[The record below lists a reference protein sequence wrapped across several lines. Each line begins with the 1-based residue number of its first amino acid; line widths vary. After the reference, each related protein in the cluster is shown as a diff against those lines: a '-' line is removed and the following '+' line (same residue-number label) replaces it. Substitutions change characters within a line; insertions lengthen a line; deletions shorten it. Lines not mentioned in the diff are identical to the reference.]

1 MIEYKYLEIINAA
14 AMKADSINSD
24 GTFVFKDANVAKL
37 FRSDAEKNKISYDEA
52 SSLNEFKIDN
62 TSIII
67 YPSFEMA
74 VLNIPLYKN
83 FDKEYCYYSKDEKK
97 IIILRFDDNN
107 TPYSFYFSDKKNFGS
122 QKNVEYSFSNIVYW
136 KKIYDLLCNKI
147 SDTGA
152 DSNRAFYI
160 NSFEKGKCIFEYSNY
175 NSDFNNINLKVT
187 YEHLLSTIELTN
199 LYPMLFRNRCV
210 ERLTEFG
217 KSTLENLISEL
228 EEICSKVETDFVIF
242 VEKIDFDSY
251 IQKYYERLSNFISQ
265 ARSIIEKMLS
275 NVFTLPLSYAGAI
288 FAFDKLDDNTF
299 VPFIFIAMVLYTI
312 FSCGFL
318 LYEFWD
324 TFSLSR
330 NFKKEL
336 RFYTNN
342 SLSLLEK
349 IEPDIKAINRRI
361 LGVRIVCWLLIAIFI
376 ILIIILGF
384 KFFKTPSDIVPC

>member
-376 ILIIILGF
+376 ILISCFL
-384 KFFKTPSDIVPC
+384 